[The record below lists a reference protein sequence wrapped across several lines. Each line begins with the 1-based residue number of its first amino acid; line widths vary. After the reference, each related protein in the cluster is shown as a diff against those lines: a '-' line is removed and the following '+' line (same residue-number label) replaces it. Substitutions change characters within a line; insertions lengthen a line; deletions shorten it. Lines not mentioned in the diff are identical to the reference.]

1 MSGNETEE
9 VVGADNRVAFSIEGI
24 ALLHVGILGIV
35 GNVAAITV
43 FARQHL
49 QRNFHA
55 LMMSLSAFDLL
66 YILASILLFSIPQFN
81 VNYRQSAFYNYILP
95 WTLPLAQVSITG
107 SIYFTMAIT
116 VERYVCV
123 CWPFY
128 RVSHTLPA
136 KMMVIPLVAFS
147 FLYNT
152 PKFFELHTIVPG
164 EKMLHDN
171 GTEYNATDYTFRAA
185 PFRHNVYYFNIY
197 CMWMNFFCMG
207 LIPFVVLIV
216 LNALTLK
223 ELTVISGSRSN
234 DVESVNLKRNLVLA
248 QVSLGIVFS
257 FIVCHSI
264 KWIPNIYEMLQVG
277 RDKGQQLHWPPW
289 IELVTHISHLMT
301 VFNSSVNFY
310 IYFAKHWRIILG
322 RPEPSA
328 TNHTE
333 HMRLQSVVF
342 HDNNRYPS
350 IAVNSFP
357 QINTTNNTQLSAN
370 QHNNSNENTHMLV
383 NAQVSASN
391 DTNGTKKVTT
401 KNGEVTFDLPEVS
414 PPRTSELLTRNGEVH
429 C

>member
-1 MSGNETEE
+1 MSNETEG
-9 VVGADNRVAFSIEGI
+9 VDNYVAFSIEGI
-24 ALLHVGILGIV
+24 ALLQVGILGIV

-49 QRNFHA
+49 QKNFHA
-55 LMMSLSAFDLL
+55 LMMSLAAFDLL
-66 YILASILLFSIPQFN
+66 YILASILLFSIPQFSS
-81 VNYRQSAFYNYILP
+81 NYKQSAFYNYILP
-95 WTLPLAQVSITG
+95 WVLPLAQVSITG

-128 RVSHTLPA
+128 RVSHTWPA

-152 PKFFELHTIVPG
+152 PKFFELHTIVKG
-164 EKMLHDN
+164 QVMYYEN
-171 GTEYNATDYTFRAA
+171 GTSYNAPEYGFEAD
-185 PFRHNVYYFNIY
+185 PMRHNPYYYNIY
-197 CMWMNFFCMG
+197 CMWLNFFCMG
-207 LIPFVVLIV
+207 LIPFILLIV

-223 ELTVISGSRSN
+223 ELNAIVSGQMTHQIDS
-234 DVESVNLKRNLVLA
+234 NLKKNLILA
-248 QVSLGIVFS
+248 QVSMAIVFS

-277 RDKGQQLHWPPW
+277 RAADVPLDWPEW

-322 RPEPSA
+322 RPEPNA
-328 TNHTE
+328 QNHTE
-333 HMRLQSVVF
+333 VMRLRTSVVL
-342 HDNNRYPS
+342 HNNHHYPS

-357 QINTTNNTQLSAN
+357 QITTNNTQLSAN
-370 QHNNSNENTHMLV
+370 QPENANEETHMLV
-383 NAQVSASN
+383 NALVSAPN
-391 DTNGTKKVTT
+391 DHNTVGATGA
-401 KNGEVTFDLPEVS
+401 KNGDAGIEPVHNG
-414 PPRTSELLTRNGEVH
+414 SELITRNGEVH